1 MSDGIWIPAEIWALD
16 IPPMHRIMLA
26 KLASLS
32 QKDGGAWAGDEA
44 LASMLM
50 VTVPYVRKMRLQL
63 EAKGYINRTGYGHTR
78 KMTISLEEVPAVTS
92 SYSHKF
98 LQEQVPA
105 VTQEVPV
112 VTKEVP
118 TVTKEVPTVTHTIE
132 YNKEREKKRRK
143 KEKNFEAEKKAIV
156 MPFEGHEFAQAWEAW
171 KTYKKQ
177 QHNFTF
183 KGDDT
188 EQTALHHLKNI
199 SDSNEAAAIHIIG
212 RSIANGWKGLFA
224 DTGKGR
230 MGARQGAGG
239 YFTGGD
245 PGNPDPFAVITDS
258 SIWG

>member
-92 SYSHKF
+92 SYSNKF
-98 LQEQVPA
+98 LQEQVPT
-105 VTQEVPV
+105 VTQEVPT

-118 TVTKEVPTVTHTIE
+118 VVTKEVPTVTHTIE
-132 YNKEREKKRRK
+132 YNKERVKSRRK